1 MIYISH
7 ILADVMQ
14 LADDIA
20 VLRDGELVGVRPER
34 ATSTSRA

>member
-20 VLRDGELVGVRPER
+20 VLRDGEMVASGPARDFDIPR
-34 ATSTSRA
+34 